1 MLSSKLVLY
10 ITCSKNKVTSWKK
23 EQKECKSWCGLRR
36 YGENIPPYLL
46 RHSHCIPKLSIAL
59 VIYIRTALDWGGVCP
74 HFIMDR
80 EVRQKVPPFLTHN

>member
-46 RHSHCIPKLSIAL
+46 RHSHCIPELSIAL
-59 VIYIRTALDWGGVCP
+59 VIYIRTALDWGCVSAFHHG
-74 HFIMDR
+74 
-80 EVRQKVPPFLTHN
+80 